1 MVQHLI
7 SPIGFPALDG
17 VFSVRIG
24 LVETPRQFAKRLFR
38 RLTDSVGRRIARY
51 MRLPPYL
58 RQLQRREA
66 RSVELLKRW
75 LSRDQLN
82 QFETKS
88 CFEVIGCDTG
98 RRYRISQEAGMNIY
112 ELNEGGDI
120 GWCFVPQ
127 GYLAIGDV
135 MLAQKI
141 ALESNERA
149 ALAVANNFLAAER
162 R

>member
-1 MVQHLI
+1 V
-7 SPIGFPALDG
+7 
-17 VFSVRIG
+17 
-24 LVETPRQFAKRLFR
+24 
-38 RLTDSVGRRIARY
+38 
-51 MRLPPYL
+51 RLPRYL
-58 RQLQRREA
+58 RQWQRREE

-75 LSRDQLN
+75 LSREQLD
-82 QFETKS
+82 QFETKG
-88 CFEVIGCDTG
+88 CFEVMGCDTG
-98 RRYRISQEAGMNIY
+98 RRYRISQGAGMNIY
-112 ELNEGGDI
+112 ELNDGGDI

-149 ALAVANNFLAAER
+149 ALAVANIFLAAER

>member
-75 LSRDQLN
+75 LSRDELKVRN
-82 QFETKS
+82 EELFRGDRLRPE
-88 CFEVIGCDTG
+88 GDTG
-98 RRYRISQEAGMNIY
+98 YPRKP
-112 ELNEGGDI
+112 
-120 GWCFVPQ
+120 V
-127 GYLAIGDV
+127 
-135 MLAQKI
+135 
-141 ALESNERA
+141 
-149 ALAVANNFLAAER
+149 
-162 R
+162 